1 MLLPR
6 SREQLQFLFVEGERT
21 ERSAVVFEC
30 DEQREGIEIEK
41 GGIFGI
47 PEIEAGGDDGRNREA
62 R

>member
-1 MLLPR
+1 M
-6 SREQLQFLFVEGERT
+6 EGERT
-21 ERSAVVFEC
+21 ERSAVVFER
-30 DEQREGIEIEK
+30 DEQREGIEFEFEK